1 MDILQKSKNNQ
12 RRIGLTG
19 GIASGKTTITNYI
32 RKYKNIPILDAD
44 NLSRELIKP
53 NTYGYKKILD
63 YFGNKIIDNTN
74 NSERVINRKLLRKII
89 FKHSESKEWIEK
101 LLHPLIKEK
110 MIEECSQYKINQTIS
125 LDIPL
130 WFEAKFEDICTEI
143 WLVKC
148 PKELQKKRLIKRD
161 KISEKEA
168 YDSIN
173 LQLNFEEK
181 RKFSDIILDN
191 SDDQN
196 KWIKTI
202 RELLWSFSYSI
213 FLQEVYLQV

>member
-1 MDILQKSKNNQ
+1 MDILQKLKSNQ

-19 GIASGKTTITNYI
+19 GIGSGKTTITNYI
-32 RKYKNIPILDAD
+32 RKHKNIPILDAD

-63 YFGNKIIDNTN
+63 YFGNNIIDNEK
-74 NSERVINRKLLRKII
+74 NSERAINRKLLRNII

-110 MIEECSQYKINQTIS
+110 MIEECSQYKNNQTIV
-125 LDIPL
+125 LVIPL
-130 WFEAKFEDICTEI
+130 LFEAKFQDICTEI

-148 PKELQKKRLIKRD
+148 PKELQKRRLIKRD

-168 YDSIN
+168 YESIN
-173 LQLNFEEK
+173 LQLSFEEK
-181 RKFSDIILDN
+181 IKFSDIILDN

-202 RELLWSFSYSI
+202 KELL
-213 FLQEVYLQV
+213 

>member
-1 MDILQKSKNNQ
+1 MDILQKLKNNQ

-32 RKYKNIPILDAD
+32 KKHKNIPILDAD

-53 NTYGYKKILD
+53 NSYGYKKILD
-63 YFGNKIIDNTN
+63 YFGNRIIDDKN
-74 NSERVINRKLLRKII
+74 NSEKIINRKLLRNII

-110 MIEECSQYKINQTIS
+110 MIEECIKYKNNETII
-125 LDIPL
+125 LVIPL
-130 WFEAKFEDICTEI
+130 LFEAKFEDICTEI

-148 PKELQKKRLIKRD
+148 PKELQKKRLMKRD
-161 KISEKEA
+161 KISATEA
-168 YDSIN
+168 YASIN
-173 LQLNFEEK
+173 LQLSFEEK
-181 RKFSDIILDN
+181 RKFSDIVLEN

-196 KWIKTI
+196 KWINTI
-202 RELLWSFSYSI
+202 KELL
-213 FLQEVYLQV
+213 

>member
-32 RKYKNIPILDAD
+32 RKHKNIPILDAD

-63 YFGNKIIDNTN
+63 YFGNEIIDNKKNT
-74 NSERVINRKLLRKII
+74 EKEINRTLLRKII
-89 FKHSESKEWIEK
+89 FKNSESKKWIEK

-110 MIEECSQYKINQTIS
+110 MIEECIQHKNNQTI
-125 LDIPL
+125 LLVIPL
-130 WFEAKFEDICTEI
+130 LFEAKFEDICTEI

-148 PKELQKKRLIKRD
+148 PKELQKKRLINRD

-168 YDSIN
+168 NKYIN
-173 LQLNFEEK
+173 LQLSFAEK
-181 RKFSDIILDN
+181 RKLSDVILDN
-191 SDDQN
+191 SKDQN
-196 KWIKTI
+196 KWINTI
-202 RELLWSFSYSI
+202 RTLI
-213 FLQEVYLQV
+213 